1 MLTTGNSKALK
12 AVGVLIALIA
22 LYAIDLGLRTNEA
35 SQLVSN
41 IEASEKTMETYNA
54 DVKRISEADMS
65 RETAIRG
72 IVAIAEKSASEI
84 YVSGVAVE
92 RMTILPWHKKL
103 KTARSDYMQHSDA
116 WYELTSNTKIGS
128 GDELT
133 INWGNGDD
141 ITPTFNLLKVT
152 LPQAI
157 PSPDLLD
164 LQTRVTE
171 IVKS

>member
-1 MLTTGNSKALK
+1 MFTSKSNKAIK
-12 AVGVLIALIA
+12 AVGALLTLISLF
-22 LYAIDLGLRTNEA
+22 AIDLGLRTYEA
-35 SQLVSN
+35 SQLVSK
-41 IEASEKTMETYNA
+41 IEASEKIMETYNA
-54 DVKRISEADMS
+54 DVKRISEADLA
-65 RETAIRG
+65 RETKIRG
-72 IVAIAEKSASEI
+72 LVAIADKSASEI

-92 RMTILPWHKKL
+92 RMTVLPWHKKL
-103 KTARSDYMQHSDA
+103 KTARSDYMQHSNA

-157 PSPDLLD
+157 PSPDFLD
-164 LQTRVTE
+164 LQARVSE